1 MLQRTIA
8 IALACALLTLPSA
21 EAQAPFMLLDGTPVK
36 LRLTRNLT
44 SATAREGDTVDLE
57 LVEDIRVND
66 VVVAL
71 HGSPAMATIT
81 LAKSRGRMG
90 KGGKLDINIDY
101 VRLVNGEKASLRA
114 VREGSGS
121 GNSGKM
127 AGAMVATSLI
137 ALPAAPFFLLMKGKD
152 VTIPKGTEINAYLN
166 GDVRLDPARFNAR
179 SLDTP
184 NGVAAAGANT
194 ASGGSGNS
202 GKSGNALTNTDVMIM
217 KQAGLSDSLILAKI
231 KQSPA
236 KFSLEPTDMMDLKKK
251 GVSDLIIQAMLEA
264 QR

>member
-1 MLQRTIA
+1 MLQKQSIA
-8 IALACALLTLPSA
+8 VALVCGLLTLSSA

-66 VVVAL
+66 VIVAL

-81 LAKSRGRMG
+81 LAKARGRMG

-101 VRLVNGEKASLRA
+101 VRLVNGEKAALRA

-152 VTIPKGTEINAYLN
+152 VTIPKGTEINSYLN
-166 GDVRLDPARFNAR
+166 GDVRLDPAKFNAR
-179 SLDTP
+179 SMDTP
-184 NGVAAAGANT
+184 NGVAAAGASS
-194 ASGGSGNS
+194 ASSGS
-202 GKSGNALTNTDVMIM
+202 GKSGNPLTNTDIMIL

>member
-1 MLQRTIA
+1 
-8 IALACALLTLPSA
+8 
-21 EAQAPFMLLDGTPVK
+21 MLLDGTPVK

-81 LAKSRGRMG
+81 LAKARGRMG

-101 VRLVNGEKASLRA
+101 VRLVNGEKAALRA
-114 VREGSGS
+114 VREGSGN

-152 VTIPKGTEINAYLN
+152 VTIPKGTEINSYLN
-166 GDVRLDPARFNAR
+166 GDVRLDPAKFNAR
-179 SLDTP
+179 SIDTP
-184 NGVAAAGANT
+184 NGVAAAGANS
-194 ASGGSGNS
+194 AVGGSSGSS
-202 GKSGNALTNTDVMIM
+202 GKSGNPLTNTDIMIL